1 MLDIT
6 EASSA
11 SASAS
16 LRSGLKAITSTK
28 IEMKPAPAMAIG
40 NAAQIGKPMRTMNK
54 PMKAPD
60 MNTAPCAM
68 FMIR

>member
-1 MLDIT
+1 MLEMM

-16 LRSGLKAITSTK
+16 LRSGLKAITSMRMDTR
-28 IEMKPAPAMAIG
+28 PAATMATGRATHSGMPA
-40 NAAQIGKPMRTMNK
+40 RTVYR
-54 PMKAPD
+54 PMKAPA

-68 FMIR
+68 FMMR